1 MHKTRMVLRIVR
13 SCFRCLSTVKGYFS
27 EILRLKQC
35 VHYWLHYQILSA
47 SGLLV
52 VGCRNE
58 VQYMRLHYEMTES
71 TLSQVNI
78 ESNEPCSVD
87 KKDHGSNTSGP
98 VCMAHL

>member
-1 MHKTRMVLRIVR
+1 MCALLVA
-13 SCFRCLSTVKGYFS
+13 LSS
-27 EILRLKQC
+27 
-35 VHYWLHYQILSA
+35 

-58 VQYMRLHYEMTES
+58 VQYMRLHYEMTDIPSES
-71 TLSQVNI
+71 TLSQVNK

-98 VCMAHL
+98 VCIAHL